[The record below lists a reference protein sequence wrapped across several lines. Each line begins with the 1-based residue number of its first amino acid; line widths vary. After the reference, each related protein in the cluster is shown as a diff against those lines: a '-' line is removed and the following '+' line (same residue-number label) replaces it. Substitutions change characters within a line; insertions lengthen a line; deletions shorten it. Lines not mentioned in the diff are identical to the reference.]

1 MTHHLHTVVTLK
13 LLVLLVLSER
23 RIGRVEISEIFDG
36 SVNFS
41 FGSGGSI
48 VSTNRGDESG
58 CRSRFSLDLGF
69 DVTRRVRLE
78 NDPKVNSVKL
88 GENARKER

>member
-1 MTHHLHTVVTLK
+1 LHTVVTLK
-13 LLVLLVLSER
+13 LLMLLVLRER
-23 RIGRVEISEIFDG
+23 RIGRIEISEIFDR
-36 SVNFS
+36 SVDFS

-69 DVTRRVRLE
+69 DVTRRIRLKH
-78 NDPKVNSVKL
+78 DPEVNSMKL
-88 GENARKER
+88 WKKMERKEK